1 MGKKR
6 PTLKANANRGFATSS
21 VPKKQE
27 PLPEP
32 AADEAQ
38 ANPSNG
44 TAEPASSTT
53 GGVASTQK
61 ASTESEPQDEAA
73 LLAEAERQELQ
84 ELVERV
90 MEKADREAARIW
102 KIIEFDQRLS
112 SSLTS
117 FELSIDVRDRIL
129 AHFADAVSAGAEL
142 PEPQA
147 ATFLRPVPLLTP
159 SAPESASPFIKPAEA
174 HLRQLHRAL
183 ITHTLLVN
191 LGFSPH
197 LADWALRFAPSLELE
212 DCLSYL
218 ILVIPS
224 DLLEDRAQLSTFQ
237 PSLQAASQSERS
249 APQVLARDDAVDASR
264 PPPHHGF
271 SFSRLPVS
279 NFDALERERRER
291 AQREEEAA
299 QAAKLAA
306 REARIARKKAEAEAP
321 TANDAVAEEPSTNQ
335 EDAEASDDEPMFGD
349 MLDEIPESVVDNT
362 AQGDAVQIE
371 VRTIPPVAKGAV
383 SSKNSPQTLL
393 NDAIH
398 RIDEFAIAK
407 FHRVPG
413 GGRICRS
420 RLEIRW
426 SSKGAAAMRAVAGG
440 FTQLD
445 RVDVPACLPSNKPTS
460 PVPSAA
466 KEETPAASDSTTP
479 PDAASSTTKPADD
492 LTQLNETFVDIY
504 ALTGI
509 ATATQPTAEDLI
521 AIAALHTIELE
532 RPVQRSLTTAYRQ
545 WWDDLDGLRKEQR
558 EEARRR
564 RVAVIRTVLGQ
575 RLEEVARGNTYRAPV
590 GKKLSP
596 KPSDGAVETFRG
608 PVPVNGSGSGS
619 GSGVPEV
626 NGEGPVEGGGS
637 PAVVD
642 SPKVEEPAPIVRNEA
657 VQREFA
663 ELVNTPSYQ
672 KMLIQRKT
680 LPISAYREHILEIV
694 DNSSIFVLSGETGCG
709 KSTQVPAFVLEHC
722 LSRGQPCKIYV
733 TEPRRISA
741 ISLAE
746 RVSAEMGEPAG
757 AVGSDGSMVGYAIR
771 LESQVGRRAR
781 LVYATTGIVL
791 RMLEGNAF
799 NEITHIIIDEV
810 HERSIESDFLLIVLK
825 TLLEHRKDLKVILM
839 SATVD
844 AERISAYCGGCPT
857 ISIPGRTFPVDVRF
871 LEDAIELCDYVLED
885 SSQYAYRDKRRR
897 GLPRTGVEIQNKAH
911 LASQDDEAPADLDD
925 DDEGE
930 GEAQSSNKQLA
941 GIKYR
946 MKTISTLDRM
956 DENAINHEL
965 IVQLI
970 ENICTKPDLQAY
982 SQAILVFMP
991 GLMEIRRCH
1000 DLLQAHPLL
1009 GTTEFRIYPLHSTI
1023 SSDLQSQVF
1032 DIPPKGVRK
1041 IVIATNIAET
1051 GITIPDITCVIDTG
1065 KHREMRFDEKR
1076 QISKLVECFVARSN
1090 AKQRRGRAGRVQE
1103 GLCFHLF
1110 TKHRH
1115 DQYLAEHPQP
1125 EMLRL
1130 SLQELALKLK
1140 IMKIKIGD
1148 SIQDAL
1154 TQALDPP
1161 TEINVQ
1167 RAVTALIEVK
1177 ALTTTE
1183 EITPLGRH
1191 LSRMPLDVHM
1201 GKFLLI
1207 ASMMR
1212 CLDPALTIAA
1222 ALNSKSPF
1230 VTPFGREDEADLAKA
1245 SFKAGDSDFLT
1256 VANAFNAWRRACGN
1270 NHHWAFCNRTFL
1282 SHQTLQ
1288 QIEDLRQQYMAYLL
1302 DSGFVKVDDGTSRAI
1317 ARLRWRAGA
1326 SGGKPRLMQLPDE
1339 LNLNSGSIAVIT
1351 AAMAAALYPKMLSI
1365 DPKNSQLRTI
1375 GNNAP
1380 AAIHPS
1386 SVNRRL
1392 RFHTL
1397 PKTCHYLVY
1406 FTMMQNAKK
1415 RMFAWDTSPVD
1426 DRALMLMCGEANFYV
1441 RFSVADAKTVLALRL
1456 LRDNL
1461 WRLINATFRAPRKA
1475 WLDEQKDAFL
1485 LTIDVLGC
1493 RAGPAD
1499 AWQPSSTAAS

>member
-6 PTLKANANRGFATSS
+6 PTLKSNAQRGFATSS

-27 PLPEP
+27 PAPE
-32 AADEAQ
+32 AAAAGEGDAK
-38 ANPSNG
+38 APNG
-44 TAEPASSTT
+44 SSTQAASPAPA
-53 GGVASTQK
+53 GPNSTQEAPT
-61 ASTESEPQDEAA
+61 ASASQDAAA
-73 LLAEAERQELQ
+73 LLADAERQELQ

-117 FELSIDVRDRIL
+117 FELSVDVRDRIL
-129 AHFADAVSAGAEL
+129 AHFAEAVSAGAEVADPL
-142 PEPQA
+142 V
-147 ATFLRPVPLLTP
+147 ATFLRPVPLLNP

-218 ILVIPS
+218 VLVIPS
-224 DLLEDRAQLSTFQ
+224 ELLEDRAQLSTFQ
-237 PSLQAASQSERS
+237 PALAASSQSERA
-249 APQVLARDDAVDASR
+249 APQVLARDDAVDTSR
-264 PPPHHGF
+264 PPPHYGI

-279 NFDALERERRER
+279 NFDALERERRRR
-291 AQREEEAA
+291 AKEEEDTAE
-299 QAAKLAA
+299 AAKIAA
-306 REARIARKKAEAEAP
+306 REARIARKKAEAEGGT
-321 TANDAVAEEPSTNQ
+321 TANGSSIEQPNTNND
-335 EDAEASDDEPMFGD
+335 DAEGSDDEPMFGD
-349 MLDEIPESVVDNT
+349 MLDEIPDSVIDNT
-362 AQGDAVQIE
+362 EQGDEVKIE

-413 GGRICRS
+413 AGRICRS

-426 SSKGAAAMRAVAGG
+426 SSKGSATMRAIAGG
-440 FTQLD
+440 FTQLE
-445 RVDVPACLPSNKPTS
+445 RVEVPVPPSANAGSSPALQSAGTDGQDARGANDTGSTS
-460 PVPSAA
+460 PTDEA
-466 KEETPAASDSTTP
+466 
-479 PDAASSTTKPADD
+479 
-492 LTQLNETFVDIY
+492 TQLNESFVDIY

-509 ATATQPTAEDLI
+509 ATATQPTAEDLV
-521 AIAALHTIELE
+521 AIAALHTIESE
-532 RPVQRSLTTAYRQ
+532 RPVQRSLSTAYRQ
-545 WWDDLDGLRKEQR
+545 WWDELEGMRKEQK

-564 RVAVIRTVLGQ
+564 RVAVIQTVLTQ
-575 RLEEVARGNTYRAPV
+575 RSEEIARGNTYQPPAT
-590 GKKLSP
+590 KKLNA
-596 KPSDGAVETFRG
+596 KPSDAAVGTRTI
-608 PVPVNGSGSGS
+608 VNGTAPTEQNGDASGATKVDDATVEQPS
-619 GSGVPEV
+619 
-626 NGEGPVEGGGS
+626 PV
-637 PAVVD
+637 
-642 SPKVEEPAPIVRNEA
+642 VRNES
-657 VQREFA
+657 VEKEFA
-663 ELVNTPSYQ
+663 ALVNTPSYQ

-694 DNSSIFVLSGETGCG
+694 DNSPIFVLSGETGCG

-722 LSRGQPCKIYV
+722 MSRGQPCKIYV

-746 RVSAEMGEPAG
+746 RVSAEMGEASG
-757 AVGSDGSMVGYAIR
+757 AVGSDSSMVGYAIR

-871 LEDAIELCDYVLED
+871 LEDAIELCDYVLDD
-885 SSQYAYRDKRRR
+885 SSQYAFRDKRRK
-897 GLPRTGVEIQNKAH
+897 GMPRTGVEVQNKAH
-911 LASQDDEAPADLDD
+911 LASQDDEVPVDLDE
-925 DDEGE
+925 DEGE
-930 GEAQSSNKQLA
+930 EERSSNKQLA
-941 GIKYR
+941 GTKYR

-956 DENAINHEL
+956 DENAINHDL

-970 ENICTKPDLQAY
+970 ENICTEPGLQSF

-1009 GTTEFRIYPLHSTI
+1009 GTNDFRIYPLHSTI
-1023 SSDLQSQVF
+1023 SSDLQSAVF

-1161 TEINVQ
+1161 TEVNVQ
-1167 RAVTALIEVK
+1167 RAVAALIEVK

-1230 VTPFGREDEADLAKA
+1230 VTPFGREDEADLAKS

-1256 VANAFNAWRRACGN
+1256 VANAFNAWRRSCGN
-1270 NHHWAFCNRTFL
+1270 NHHWQFCNRTFL

-1302 DSGFVKVDDGTSRAI
+1302 DSGFVKVDDATSRAI
-1317 ARLRWRAGA
+1317 ARLRYRAG
-1326 SGGKPRLMQLPDE
+1326 STGGKPRLMQLPDD
-1339 LNLNSGSIAVIT
+1339 LNVNSGSIAVIN
-1351 AAMAAALYPKMLSI
+1351 AAMAAALYPKMLSV
-1365 DPKNSQLRTI
+1365 DNKGLQLRTI

-1380 AAIHPS
+1380 ASIHPS

-1397 PKTCHYLVY
+1397 PKTIHYLLY
-1406 FTMMQNAKK
+1406 FTMMQNSKK

-1426 DRALMLMCGEANFYV
+1426 DRALLLMCGDANFYLAANSVYIDRQKV

-1461 WRLINATFRAPRKA
+1461 WRLINATFRAPRKT
-1475 WLDEQKDAFL
+1475 WLDEQQDAFL
-1485 LTIDVLGC
+1485 LAIDVLGC

-1499 AWQPSSTAAS
+1499 AWQPSSTSAP